1 MRVLVIGATGTI
13 GKAIVQALSGR
24 HEVIAASRRSTP
36 LTVDIGDTASI
47 AALFSATGRVDAVV
61 CAAGVARFRP
71 LVNLTDEDFDL
82 SIQSKLMG
90 QVNVVR
96 AGTDYVTDRGSFT
109 LTSGILSLRPAPGSA
124 AVSTVN
130 AGIEAFAR
138 AASLEMPRGLRLN
151 VVSPGWVRET
161 LEALR
166 MDPAHGTP
174 AVLVAGAYLQCIE
187 GSGTGQII
195 EVAGEDRK

>member
-1 MRVLVIGATGTI
+1 MKVLVIGATGTI

-24 HEVIAASRRSTP
+24 HDVIEASRRSTP
-36 LTVDIGDTASI
+36 LTVDIGEKASI
-47 AALFSATGRVDAVV
+47 AALFRATGRVDAVV

-82 SIQSKLMG
+82 SIRSKLMG

-96 AGTDYVTDRGSFT
+96 VGADYVTDRGSLT
-109 LTSGILSLRPAPGSA
+109 LTSGILGRRPLPGSA

-138 AASLEMPRGLRLN
+138 AASLEMPRGLRLH

-161 LEALR
+161 LEALH

-174 AVLVAGAYLQCIE
+174 AVIVAGAYVQCIE
-187 GSGTGQII
+187 GHGTGQII
-195 EVAGEDRK
+195 EVAGGG

>member
-1 MRVLVIGATGTI
+1 MKVLVIGATGTI
-13 GKAIVQALSGR
+13 GKAIVRALSGR
-24 HEVIAASRRSTP
+24 HDVIAASRRSTP
-36 LTVDIGDTASI
+36 LTVDIGEKASI
-47 AALFSATGRVDAVV
+47 AALFRATGRVDAIV

-96 AGTDYVTDRGSFT
+96 VGADYVTDRGSLT
-109 LTSGILSLRPAPGSA
+109 LTSGVLSRRPVPGSA

-130 AGIEAFAR
+130 AAIEAFAR
-138 AASLEMPRGLRLN
+138 SASLEMPRSLRLN
-151 VVSPGWVRET
+151 VVSPAWVKET
-161 LEALR
+161 LEALH

-174 AVLVAGAYLQCIE
+174 AVIVAGAYLQCIE
-187 GSGTGQII
+187 GRGTGQII
-195 EVAGEDRK
+195 EVAGGG